1 MSGMFLI
8 QHHERIGSTND
19 EAKRL
24 AASGAPHGTVVHAD
38 EQVAGRGRFNRT
50 WFSPPGNLYVS
61 ILLRLDLPLTRGM
74 ELSFVTALTVA
85 DTVDALLPKT
95 VKATLKWP
103 NDVLVNEGKIAG
115 ILIERVDDSQIVGI
129 GVNILEAPRN
139 APYRTATLVGAGG
152 IATVDGARDILL
164 ASFGKYLDDWTRE
177 GFAPIRAAWLE
188 RAHPIGAPLRASLGG
203 RTEEGVFAGL
213 DEDGAMLLDTPEGR
227 RRIVSADVTGAP
239 IG

>member
-1 MSGMFLI
+1 MNGMFMI
-8 QHHERIGSTND
+8 QHHERLGSTND

-24 AASGAPHGTVVHAD
+24 AAAGAPHGTVIHAD
-38 EQVAGRGRFNRT
+38 EQATGRGRFNRT
-50 WFSPPGNLYVS
+50 WFSPPGNLYLSV
-61 ILLRLDLPLTRGM
+61 LLRLELPAERAM

-85 DTVDALLPKT
+85 DTVEALLPKQ

-115 ILIERVDDSQIVGI
+115 ILIESVDDAQIIGI

-139 APYRTATLVGAGG
+139 APYRTTTLVGAGG

-164 ASFGKYLDDWTRE
+164 ESLAKHLSAWSE
-177 GFAPIRAAWLE
+177 GGFEEIRTAWLA

-203 RTEEGVFAGL
+203 RTEEGLFAGL
-213 DEDGAMLLDTPEGR
+213 DEDGAMLLDTAEGR
-227 RRIVSADVTGAP
+227 KRIVSADVSGSGP
-239 IG
+239 